1 MVGNIICYL
10 GGKRRALA
18 GSTESAAAGGCP
30 RERVSLSISNSDD
43 CVIELDLIRCHTCS
57 NAGEP
62 KHFKKVGQVSTSPVK
77 GFGKMVDVYQ
87 CIDYCIDGKVSIPD
101 EDEVV

>member
-1 MVGNIICYL
+1 MKCEGCECE
-10 GGKRRALA
+10 
-18 GSTESAAAGGCP
+18 TED
-30 RERVSLSISNSDD
+30 LNSDGYCDD

>member
-1 MVGNIICYL
+1 LSQCENCSY
-10 GGKRRALA
+10 KNE
-18 GSTESAAAGGCP
+18 ESAEFNQWLQDDVC
-30 RERVSLSISNSDD
+30 SCICDD